1 MKTSK
6 TFVRLFTTTLAL
18 LGAILVTPLSAATPG
33 GAIAGKA
40 VVVKVT
46 GKATYVDARGADGTV
61 REGMTFHQGTSII
74 TGPESSVVLDLGE
87 NGETLVVRPNSTL
100 SLDTLLLVPTGIEK
114 VATTQIDIKRGSMAF
129 SVKKLA
135 AASKYEVRTAN
146 GVAGI
151 RGSEGIIF
159 STGVFLCTDGTILVT
174 VTNRTTGVTET
185 FTATRGNTVNASGTN
200 VVLTPIPQA
209 DFDRMRA
216 EVGTATLAVQQV
228 TKPAGTTAE
237 AVAVQVAAPFISP
250 VRP

>member
-18 LGAILVTPLSAATPG
+18 LGALLTTSLPAATPG

-46 GKATYVDARGADGTV
+46 GKATYVDARGGDGTV
-61 REGMTFHQGTSII
+61 RDGMTLVQGTSII
-74 TGPESSVVLDLGE
+74 TGAESSVVLDLGE

-114 VATTQIDIKRGSMAF
+114 AATTRLDIKRGSMAF

-151 RGSEGIIF
+151 RGSEGVIF
-159 STGVFLCTDGTILVT
+159 STGVFQCTDGTLLVT
-174 VTNRTTGVTET
+174 VTNLSTGRTET
-185 FTATRGNTVNASGTN
+185 FTATPGNTVNASGTN
-200 VVLTPIPQA
+200 VIITPIPQA
-209 DFDRMRA
+209 DFNRMRA
-216 EVGTATLAVQQV
+216 EVGTATVAVQQV
-228 TKPAGTTAE
+228 TAPAGTTAT
-237 AVAVQVAAPFISP
+237 AVATQVATPFISP
-250 VRP
+250 VR

>member
-18 LGAILVTPLSAATPG
+18 LGALFVTPLPAATPA
-33 GAIAGKA
+33 GATAGKA

-46 GKATYVDARGADGTV
+46 GKATYIDINSASGAV
-61 REGMTFHQGTSII
+61 REGMALQQGTSIV
-74 TGPESSVVLDLGE
+74 TGPDSSVVLDLGE
-87 NGETLVVRPNSTL
+87 NGETLVVRPDSTL
-100 SLDTLLLVPTGIEK
+100 SLDTLQLVPTGIEK
-114 VATTQIDIKRGSMAF
+114 AARTQLDLKRGSLAF

-135 AASKYEVRTAN
+135 AASKYEVKTAN

-151 RGSEGIIF
+151 RGSEGVIY

-200 VVLTPIPQA
+200 VVLTPIPLA
-209 DFDRMRA
+209 DFNRMTADIR
-216 EVGTATLAVQQV
+216 TATLATQV
-228 TKPAGTTAE
+228 VSAPAGTTA
-237 AVAVQVAAPFISP
+237 ATVAAQAAQPFISP
-250 VRP
+250 VR